1 MAETKDDIEI
11 VEQPNGKS
19 KLLIIIIAVLILAL
33 AGVGAMFLMGDDTE
47 EETAPEN
54 ETTETTVKTKATPI
68 YFSVDAPFIIN
79 FSNQSNGA
87 VRYLQVKLKVMAR
100 DQSVIDSFSLNLPAI
115 QHELLLLLYEQN
127 YDELS
132 TVGTKALQEK
142 VLAKANEIIKTQGS
156 TGQLEAVYFTSF
168 LMQ

>member
-1 MAETKDDIEI
+1 MAETKDDIE
-11 VEQPNGKS
+11 VAEKS
-19 KLLIIIIAVLILAL
+19 GNNPKLLIIIIAVLVLAL
-33 AGVGAMFLMGDDTE
+33 VGVGAMFLMGGDNAE
-47 EETAPEN
+47 PEN
-54 ETTETTVKTKATPI
+54 ETTETAVKTKAAPI

-79 FSNQSNGA
+79 FSTQSNGA

-115 QHELLLLLYEQN
+115 QHELLLLLYDQN
-127 YDELS
+127 FDELN

-142 VLAKANEIIKTQGS
+142 VLAKINEILKTQGAN
-156 TGQLEAVYFTSF
+156 GQLEAVYFTSF